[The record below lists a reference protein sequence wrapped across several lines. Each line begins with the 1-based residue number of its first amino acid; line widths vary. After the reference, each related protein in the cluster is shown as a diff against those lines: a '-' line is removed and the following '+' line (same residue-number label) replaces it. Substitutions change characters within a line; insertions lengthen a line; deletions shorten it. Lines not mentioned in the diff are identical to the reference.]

1 MADRE
6 RLKVM
11 RRYVVAGAALP
22 LGITVL
28 MIVFVVQ
35 DHDERVL
42 AVDLDRTG
50 VELQLLGR
58 QISDIKDADLVSMND
73 YIRAYAQ
80 VEHLQSDY
88 DQKLQKY
95 SKLYSLARKRDSDR
109 GIFNIERFRGKHHPE
124 TWEKMTEIID
134 LVRQINELTKRQT
147 AVIHVMAS
155 LPEPERV
162 KFWHEQFGPS
172 RPRSTRCVRSC
183 GSSDRERRPAEEFD
197 RAARSSPKAPSRSS
211 SFVFPSKGFPLVC
224 ARLSFDFS

>member
-1 MADRE
+1 MREKERLVLRARTAIRRGLKGLAKMADRE

-11 RRYVVAGAALP
+11 RRYVVAGAALL

-28 MIVFVVQ
+28 VIAFAVQ

-42 AVDLDRTG
+42 AEDLDRTG

-58 QISDIKDADLVSMND
+58 QISDIKDADLGSMND
-73 YIRAYAQ
+73 YISAYAQ

-109 GIFNIERFRGKHHPE
+109 GIFNIERFRGKYHPE
-124 TWEKMTEIID
+124 TWENMTEIID

-162 KFWHEQFGPS
+162 KFWHEQFAPLA
-172 RPRSTRCVRSC
+172 
-183 GSSDRERRPAEEFD
+183 AEEHAL
-197 RAARSSPKAPSRSS
+197 REKLRVVGQGTPPGGR
-211 SFVFPSKGFPLVC
+211 VQ
-224 ARLSFDFS
+224 